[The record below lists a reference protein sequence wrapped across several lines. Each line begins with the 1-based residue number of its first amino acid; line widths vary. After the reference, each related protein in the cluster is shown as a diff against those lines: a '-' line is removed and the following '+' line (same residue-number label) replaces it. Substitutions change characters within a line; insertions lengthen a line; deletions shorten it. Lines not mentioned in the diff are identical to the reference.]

1 MSRAHTTTSGLRAG
15 KTIAPL
21 SLLAVLLAL
30 GCGNSGGNA
39 VGTGGSHSG
48 GATTAAGG
56 VASSAGAGASPAG
69 TTATG
74 GLPATGGVSS
84 NGGVSNTGGVLA
96 TGGAATTGGA
106 RPQAA
111 RPRAAARRRPVAL
124 RPDPVAR
131 VPPRVA
137 LAEPLPVSVAPR
149 RQADPRARAGR
160 APVAPRPAASL
171 ARWWAA
177 ARLAAPAV
185 LPLGAAARPAAWADR
200 IRRPVRPAA
209 PPTPIP
215 FAILASPS
223 RIA

>member
-1 MSRAHTTTSGLRAG
+1 MSRAHTNDEWFESGRDNHTAEPAGGSSGPRLREFRR
-15 KTIAPL
+15 
-21 SLLAVLLAL
+21 
-30 GCGNSGGNA
+30 NA
-39 VGTGGSHSG
+39 VGTGGHSA
-48 GATTAAGG
+48 GATTGAGG

-69 TTATG
+69 TTASG

-84 NGGVSNTGGVLA
+84 NGGISNTGGVLA
-96 TGGAATTGGA
+96 TGGTATTGGSPVSGGVSGWQ
-106 RPQAA
+106 RGGVRWRYVQI
-111 RPRAAARRRPVAL
+111 RWRGFHHGRRWRK
-124 RPDPVAR
+124 
-131 VPPRVA
+131 
-137 LAEPLPVSVAPR
+137 PLPVSVVPR

-177 ARLAAPAV
+177 ARLAAPVV
-185 LPLGAAARPAAWADR
+185 LRLAAARPAASAVP

-215 FAILASPS
+215 FAILASPL